1 MRLYLVRHGE
11 ADQTEPG
18 SKRRLTAA
26 GREQA
31 RAVARRLEAE
41 GARPDAVLCSP
52 LLRALE
58 TAALIAQPFGLEADM
73 DERLGPGATADGL
86 KAAVAGRGAA
96 VLVVGHEPDFSQV
109 VHDLTG
115 GRIDLKKGGV
125 AAVRLSSSA
134 GELAV
139 LLRPR
144 EIETLAG

>member
-58 TAALIAQPFGLEADM
+58 TAALIAQPFGLKAAV

-96 VLVVGHEPDFSQV
+96 VVVVGHEPDCGAISAA
-109 VHDLTG
+109 LG
-115 GRIDLKKGGV
+115 GLGL
-125 AAVRLSSSA
+125 AFAA
-134 GELAV
+134 GEM
-139 LLRPR
+139 R
-144 EIETLAG
+144 ELELT